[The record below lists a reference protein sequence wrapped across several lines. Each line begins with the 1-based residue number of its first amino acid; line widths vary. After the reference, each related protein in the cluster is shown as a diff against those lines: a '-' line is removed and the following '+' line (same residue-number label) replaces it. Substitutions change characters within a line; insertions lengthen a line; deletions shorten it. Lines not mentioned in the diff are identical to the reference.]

1 MHGQRIQAY
10 YEILAACNRDL
21 SLSNSI
27 NSDNSINPVV
37 QAMLSKDR
45 RASVKLTN
53 IAIRQGGSLVKW
65 DTDRGICSQVGLPA
79 GFTLYPHEVQILTA
93 VLSPDWMMMDLA
105 EIEAAVVAITSN
117 VSPADV
123 LPGIRC
129 GDCSI
134 MEYQY
139 HAKERLGM
147 MKSLAE
153 KKKLPA
159 DHPGMCYQGYAAG
172 TVALWNINI
181 MPRSV

>member
-1 MHGQRIQAY
+1 MKFWLHAIVISLYRIRLIRIIQL
-10 YEILAACNRDL
+10 IRLC
-21 SLSNSI
+21 
-27 NSDNSINPVV
+27 
-37 QAMLSKDR
+37 R
-45 RASVKLTN
+45 RCYPRTGASVKLTN

-172 TVALWNINI
+172 TVALYTVNCN
-181 MPRSV
+181 